1 MGSGDG
7 ATLNQQEVSLDYT
20 DRSKAQFISYNNA
33 PALERTWEKAA
44 RIKRSYEGGYLP
56 NLC

>member
-7 ATLNQQEVSLDYT
+7 ATLNQQEDSLDYT
-20 DRSKAQFISYNNA
+20 GRSKSQFISFNNA

-44 RIKRSYEGGYLP
+44 RIKRSYEGAS
-56 NLC
+56 